1 MAELK
6 KFLKGKVGKLAI
18 RPEGPSINFVRQ
30 GGINRLMISI
40 PLNDTAFSFID
51 DFTVTPQSNDF
62 VAKIGENLHSTA
74 TGVTQT
80 LDTAYDKLTSK
91 FELILKIQLDPS
103 KMKDKHG

>member
-62 VAKIGENLHSTA
+62 VAKIGENLHNTK
-74 TGVTQT
+74 VTQT
-80 LDTAYDKLTSK
+80 VETAYNDQTSK
-91 FELILKIQLDPS
+91 FEMEIKIQLDPT